1 MCHKNVILFSPDHF
15 TDSSEVHTWISRYH
29 ISISFYQDYKD
40 NGYFCQVFSQQ
51 RFCYAQIASKSSVF
65 KGANIPYIIYLNDNY
80 YILFIINI
88 DNIDKCVFLFCTG
101 FHGPPKW
108 SEFSKFCRSGPRFPK
123 FPGFDPWIPDFV
135 GDFGYFRFQLSL
147 FGLIVELEFV
157 ENYERR
163 LELGPNLLDRVQADQ
178 GQYFQ

>member
-88 DNIDKCVFLFCTG
+88 DNIDKCVFLFRTG

-108 SEFSKFCRSGPRFPK
+108 SEFSKF
-123 FPGFDPWIPDFV
+123 PGFDP
-135 GDFGYFRFQLSL
+135 YFRFQLSL